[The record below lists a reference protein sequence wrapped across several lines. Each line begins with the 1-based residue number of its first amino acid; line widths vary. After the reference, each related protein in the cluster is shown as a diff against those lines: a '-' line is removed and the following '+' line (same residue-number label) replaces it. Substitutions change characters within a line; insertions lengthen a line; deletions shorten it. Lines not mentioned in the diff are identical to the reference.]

1 MTSVMATSTVS
12 TGVPAAVSAAVAGDG
27 IAINWGS
34 GQSFFHALWL
44 ADNCPEDGDRNKA
57 FRTFSVVDL
66 DPELTVTDATVTGD
80 FLEVTFSDGDRSV
93 FPVAWLHANRP
104 DRRSGR
110 PRNISTFHGD
120 TALPEFAMP
129 TKGSPAHCDLL
140 DAVSAFGAAVVTGI
154 PDGTPGTEALAALIG
169 RIRETDFGRIFDLI
183 VEPDTWELSQTGF
196 ALDPHTD
203 DPFRYN
209 PSGCSALHCIS
220 STNSGGE
227 SIIVDGFAVAEE
239 MRNVDPQGFELLCTI
254 AVPYIRHRTESVHQG
269 EDVFMMADAPIIA
282 LDRDG
287 ELAGIR
293 FHERSM
299 APLDLDPE
307 TIGAYYRAF
316 IRFTKLVNDE
326 KFFVRRHLAPGEA
339 IVFDNQR
346 VLHGRTAFTG
356 EGGGRHLQLFTV
368 DRDQFHSRLRRLRE
382 DHGRAGVDERLTP
395 GNLS

>member
-1 MTSVMATSTVS
+1 MAIVTAPST
-12 TGVPAAVSAAVAGDG
+12 AVSRTATGDG
-27 IAINWGS
+27 IVIGWES
-34 GQSFFHALWL
+34 GGETFFHALWL

-66 DPELTVTDATVTGD
+66 DTELTVADVRIAGAL
-80 FLEVTFSDGDRSV
+80 LEVTFSDADRSV

-104 DRRSGR
+104 DRRPDR
-110 PRNISTFHGD
+110 PRKISTFRGD
-120 TALPEFAMP
+120 ATLKEFTMP
-129 TKGSPAHCDLL
+129 AKGSGTHCDLL
-140 DAVSAFGAAVVTGI
+140 EAVSEFGVAVVTGV
-154 PDGTPGTEALAALIG
+154 PDGTSGTEALAALIG

-183 VEPDTWELSQTGF
+183 VEPDTWELSQTGL

-203 DPFRYN
+203 DPFRYS
-209 PSGCSALHCIS
+209 PSGCSALRCIS
-220 STNSGGE
+220 STNTGGE

-239 MRNVDPQGFELLCTI
+239 MRALDPNGFDLLCTF
-254 AVPYIRHRTESVHQG
+254 AVPYIRHRNESVDQG
-269 EDVFMMADAPIIA
+269 EDVYMIADAPIIA

-299 APLDLDPE
+299 APLDLGRE
-307 TIGAYYRAF
+307 VIGDYYRAF
-316 IRFTKLVNDE
+316 IRFTKLMNDE
-326 KFFVRRHLAPGEA
+326 RFFLRRHLAAGEA

-346 VLHGRTAFTG
+346 ALHGRTGFTG
-356 EGGGRHLQLFTV
+356 EGGGRYLQLFTV